1 MGAVFSKR
9 GDYRYSEHKRGQ
21 EDNVG
26 PWQDDFRT
34 KDEQWAKHSHE
45 EVRHTGADERPE
57 ARTHYRHAD
66 GLSDQQRPDLSDQH
80 ALGAQRDVLPP
91 ALQQESEDE
100 DRDRRGRHGQP
111 ISRVESEQA
120 ANVQRRET

>member
-1 MGAVFSKR
+1 MSAR
-9 GDYRYSEHKRGQ
+9 G
-21 EDNVG
+21 
-26 PWQDDFRT
+26 RT
-34 KDEQWAKHSHE
+34 TSGRRTNSGRSTVTRKYAI
-45 EVRHTGADERPE
+45 RGADERPE
-57 ARTHYRHAD
+57 ARSDYRHAD
-66 GLSDQQRPDLSDQH
+66 GLSDQQRPDFSDQH

-91 ALQQESEDE
+91 ALQQKSEDE